1 VSDPHGG
8 GEDNDPVVPEKRQ
21 LLDAFEG
28 VVSREREKALE
39 RRSLPVARRT
49 HAAVIVV
56 CVLSWGALAYTWLA
70 RPAWLFPP
78 DPATRL
84 TPSQRESRLRFGM
97 YLERE
102 RVLDFRAS
110 HKRLPRNLAEIGD
123 VEAGIDYMVS
133 GESTFVVSAL
143 VRDSVLTLNESQSAD
158 ELLRPAGL
166 KPSRTR

>member
-1 VSDPHGG
+1 VSDPRGG
-8 GEDNDPVVPEKRQ
+8 ADGNDPVAPEKRQ
-21 LLDAFEG
+21 LLDAFDG
-28 VVSREREKALE
+28 VVSREREKAVE
-39 RRSLPVARRT
+39 RSSLPVARRT
-49 HAAVIVV
+49 HTAVIVI

-78 DPATRL
+78 DPSTQL
-84 TPSQRESRLRFGM
+84 TPSQRELRLRFGM

-102 RVLDFRAS
+102 RVLDFWAT
-110 HKRLPRNLAEIGD
+110 HKRLPRNLAEVGD

-158 ELLRPAGL
+158 DLLRPAGL
-166 KPSRTR
+166 KPSRGR